1 LTVCVGR
8 PSLTGLRWIFFH
20 YGPYALELPQTLD
33 PLEGTALIVD
43 GYKDARLYRAAPE
56 APDGEDWPPATR
68 RLLDEVIRRFAG
80 LDLNELLDHVYF
92 HTPPMR
98 DAIRGEPLD
107 MSRAR
112 SEPERRAA
120 PPLPSPVLP
129 ADAGGRLADWRRRR
143 LENTRPVPADFGR
156 AFLTDPEEESLPLG
170 DGEGRLM
177 ITPDAEAEPPCWVHP
192 QRAGQLRTSSVL
204 RLLRPAPDAFSV
216 MGKCPRCASA
226 PVFARPF
233 AAARPPSSVFA
244 RLCLIADMALAKSAI
259 PAPRNRRG
267 PALT

>member
-1 LTVCVGR
+1 MPLFPKHDPDLGALVAYLVARAVDRDVTLNQTKLVKLLYLIDVERAASGR

-177 ITPDAEAEPPCWVHP
+177 ITPDAEAEPPC
-192 QRAGQLRTSSVL
+192 
-204 RLLRPAPDAFSV
+204 
-216 MGKCPRCASA
+216 
-226 PVFARPF
+226 
-233 AAARPPSSVFA
+233 
-244 RLCLIADMALAKSAI
+244 
-259 PAPRNRRG
+259 
-267 PALT
+267 